1 MLYYARASYHL
12 SLSRK
17 ESHPATGN
25 DSDFRFHDI
34 ESDLETALVFLNKAL
49 TFSPS
54 GNRSTFWIVHLRS
67 FLQIMKTDRELISW
81 KKPILDQDNTYRH
94 VCQTFFVVMGWLDS
108 DFVSTTDPQVQINCL
123 IKLFERTIHAV
134 DAYYTSMHF
143 RICRPNIAY
152 AVASVLWDFSPF
164 LTVGIAKQAL
174 EWLEKSRMEAQEL
187 MKYGVGVYGIKPYYM
202 QIQPAHQFV
211 DCVNNAMVKIRS
223 FIDPD
228 GSKDDFHPIDHTIT
242 KGFKLF
248 TMHVDMEIPTGILMR
263 TSSV

>member
-1 MLYYARASYHL
+1 LLYYARASYHL

-143 RICRPNIAY
+143 R
-152 AVASVLWDFSPF
+152 
-164 LTVGIAKQAL
+164 
-174 EWLEKSRMEAQEL
+174 
-187 MKYGVGVYGIKPYYM
+187 M